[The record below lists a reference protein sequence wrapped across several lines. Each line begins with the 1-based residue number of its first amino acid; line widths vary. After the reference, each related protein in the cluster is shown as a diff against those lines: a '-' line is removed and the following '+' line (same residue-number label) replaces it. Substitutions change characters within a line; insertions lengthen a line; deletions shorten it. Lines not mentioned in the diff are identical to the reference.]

1 MFSLIELSLNLT
13 HHQLHNASDW
23 MQQIYVLSNN
33 TYSLCLWFLSH
44 IYSSEM
50 VSKAWK
56 LKKTCQIRPHLF
68 FWNSL
73 DTNRVSPRMFFF
85 FFFFSHVC
93 GKKRGSEAQDNSQ
106 NQWCIKEEPVH
117 RSFQWKFQFI
127 YRNIYRQREK
137 EKVTLYIPLLLLYFC
152 SSHSCK
158 VIECQRCCST
168 TRTRARCRVAIT
180 SH

>member
-85 FFFFSHVC
+85 FFFLALCASEEGEVKPRATHNIMRASRRSRSTNRFSASSSLFI
-93 GKKRGSEAQDNSQ
+93 GIFTDRERKKK
-106 NQWCIKEEPVH
+106 WL
-117 RSFQWKFQFI
+117 FI
-127 YRNIYRQREK
+127 Y
-137 EKVTLYIPLLLLYFC
+137 LC
-152 SSHSCK
+152 
-158 VIECQRCCST
+158 CCSIFAHHT
-168 TRTRARCRVAIT
+168 LVKSLNASGVVPPHA
-180 SH
+180 HALAAE